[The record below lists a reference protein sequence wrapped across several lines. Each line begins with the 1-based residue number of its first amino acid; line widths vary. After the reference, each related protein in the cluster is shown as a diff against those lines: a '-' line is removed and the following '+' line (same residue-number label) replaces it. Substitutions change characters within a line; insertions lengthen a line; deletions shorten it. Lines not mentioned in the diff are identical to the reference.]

1 MGCGLPAALSSLPPG
16 LCIGQLTIRPPAS
29 PLVSK
34 REEAT
39 ETAKMEVTVFL

>member
-16 LCIGQLTIRPPAS
+16 LCIGQLTIWPPAS